1 VIIGREIV
9 ISALREWMS
18 ELGDRGSV
26 AVSMMGKVKTWVQ
39 MIAVAILLL
48 AKPDQ
53 ELLTLVGFVAIYV
66 AALLTLWSM
75 VVYLIQAWPQLS
87 AEADK

>member
-1 VIIGREIV
+1 
-9 ISALREWMS
+9 
-18 ELGDRGSV
+18 
-26 AVSMMGKVKTWVQ
+26 
-39 MIAVAILLL
+39 LL

-53 ELLTLVGFVAIYV
+53 ELLTLIGFVAIYV

-75 VVYLIQAWPQLS
+75 VTYLVQAWPQLS

>member
-1 VIIGREIV
+1 
-9 ISALREWMS
+9 
-18 ELGDRGSV
+18 
-26 AVSMMGKVKTWVQ
+26 

-48 AKPDQ
+48 AKPEQ
-53 ELLTLVGFVAIYV
+53 ELMTMIGFVAIYA

-75 VVYLIQAWPQLS
+75 VVYLMQAWPQLS

>member
-1 VIIGREIV
+1 
-9 ISALREWMS
+9 M
-18 ELGDRGSV
+18 LG
-26 AVSMMGKVKTWVQ
+26 KIKTWVQ

-53 ELLTLVGFVAIYV
+53 ELLTLIGFVAIYV

-75 VVYLIQAWPQLS
+75 VTYLVQAWPQLS